1 MPSKN
6 INLAP
11 EKLKKFFIRH
21 LNRIYCAKLHLVH
34 RLPEIA
40 DLAHFNDLQQAI
52 AETIEEVKMQIARMR
67 DIFKLFD
74 AEISIESD
82 KGLTGLIEDA
92 FIAVKQQGSDPELR
106 DMSILFYMQ
115 NIESVEMTS
124 FQVLQIAAVK
134 LKNKQISQLLKEN
147 FEAAKEDR
155 ALLLMVSAKY
165 ITSA

>member
-67 DIFKLFD
+67 DI
-74 AEISIESD
+74 I
-82 KGLTGLIEDA
+82 
-92 FIAVKQQGSDPELR
+92 
-106 DMSILFYMQ
+106 
-115 NIESVEMTS
+115 
-124 FQVLQIAAVK
+124 
-134 LKNKQISQLLKEN
+134 
-147 FEAAKEDR
+147 
-155 ALLLMVSAKY
+155 
-165 ITSA
+165 